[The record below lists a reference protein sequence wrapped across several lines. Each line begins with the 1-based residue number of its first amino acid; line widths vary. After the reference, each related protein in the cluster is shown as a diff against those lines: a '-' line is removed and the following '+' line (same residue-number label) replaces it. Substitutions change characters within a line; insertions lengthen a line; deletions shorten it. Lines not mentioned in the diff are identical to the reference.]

1 MSNSMFWKWF
11 ILRSTVVSASC
22 ALPYNN
28 APVHFGKAFSL
39 YVSFSSYVTFLQIPH
54 NCLSIIAHA
63 NPKQQYKLDQHYI
76 YAVLAV
82 NVMICKCLECGNT
95 FKADVPKD
103 GELVTCPICEAV
115 YRIVVEDGRV
125 ELKEYIYESEDFGE
139 L

>member
-1 MSNSMFWKWF
+1 M
-11 ILRSTVVSASC
+11 R
-22 ALPYNN
+22 AL
-28 APVHFGKAFSL
+28 
-39 YVSFSSYVTFLQIPH
+39 TLQH
-54 NCLSIIAHA
+54 
-63 NPKQQYKLDQHYI
+63 KLDQHYI

-95 FKADVPKD
+95 FKADVLKD

-115 YRIVVEDGRV
+115 YRIVIEDGRV